1 MNKRKA
7 LELVHLRRICLQ
19 MWEQQRFKLIRGQRL
34 GLVRG
39 QLKTRRPVAS
49 AA

>member
-1 MNKRKA
+1 MNKRKV

-19 MWEQQRFKLIRGQRL
+19 MWEQQRFKLIHCQTS